1 MGRADD
7 ALPVMIW
14 TDALGGVTLGF
25 HKNSLFRGFHPEGCR
40 AGVRLHSLDGSPTDV
55 VFNVDADIEVLE
67 AGAEGMIATHGGLV
81 GG

>member
-25 HKNSLFRGFHPEGCR
+25 HKNSLFRMSWGKGDFTVWSAGPMPESAASGRVIEKSPPGRRTFVR
-40 AGVRLHSLDGSPTDV
+40 AS
-55 VFNVDADIEVLE
+55 N
-67 AGAEGMIATHGGLV
+67 THGQ
-81 GG
+81 